1 MILKKLKFKRSKK
14 IISNRIIVSPMCQYS
29 ANNGAPSDW
38 HFRHLGNLMLSG
50 SSIVII
56 ESTAVSKNG
65 MISKKDLCIEN
76 EYQKKKLKNLVNH
89 LKKIKNIP
97 IGIQIAHAGRK
108 GSSELPWVKYDTPLK
123 KKDSWITYSA
133 SNLKKDKGW
142 PRPKE
147 LSVKE
152 ISQIIKKY
160 KQSAI
165 NSKNANFDLL
175 ELHMAH
181 GYLLHQFLSP
191 ISNQRNDYYGGACKN
206 RLNFALKIANAVRKV
221 WPKNKIL
228 GARITATDHLSNGI
242 KIDEAVHLCKNLD
255 KIGFDYVC
263 VSSGGIQKK
272 TNRKFKD
279 FFRAKFAKK
288 IKENTNLNVGITG
301 LTNNFKKANEYI
313 KKKYFDF
320 IFVGRPFL
328 KNPFFLYHD
337 KYLKTKKFK
346 KIPSQYER
354 SQY

>member
-1 MILKKLKFKRSKK
+1 
-14 IISNRIIVSPMCQYS
+14 
-29 ANNGAPSDW
+29 
-38 HFRHLGNLMLSG
+38 
-50 SSIVII
+50 
-56 ESTAVSKNG
+56 

-76 EYQKKKLKNLVNH
+76 DYQKKKLKNLVNY

-97 IGIQIAHAGRK
+97 VGIQISHSGRK
-108 GSSELPWVKYDTPLK
+108 GSSELPWIKYDTPLK
-123 KKDSWITYSA
+123 KKNSWKTYSA
-133 SNLKKDKGW
+133 SELRKDKGW
-142 PRPKE
+142 PKPKK
-147 LSVKE
+147 LSIKK
-152 ISQIIKKY
+152 ISQIIKIY

-191 ISNQRNDYYGGACKN
+191 ISNQRSDYYGGTKKN
-206 RLNFALKIANAVRKV
+206 RLNFVLEIASTVRKV
-221 WPKNKIL
+221 WPKNKVL
-228 GARITATDHLSNGI
+228 GARITASDHLSNGI
-242 KIDEAVHLCKNLD
+242 KISEAVNLCKSLD

-272 TNRKFKD
+272 TGRKFKD

-288 IKENTNLNVGITG
+288 IKKHTNLNVGITG
-301 LTNNFKKANEYI
+301 LTNNFKKANGYI

-328 KNPFFLYHD
+328 KNPFFLFHD
-337 KYLKTKKFK
+337 QYIKTKKFE